1 MTLTVRL
8 GTPVR
13 TALAAVLAVPLLL
26 FGASAQAAP
35 TDATRGLFGTQDPA
49 FDGAFRQSLSI
60 LALQAAGHP
69 VPRPAIDWLVT
80 QQCDDGGW
88 SPYRADPAK
97 PCVAKSEDSNST
109 AMAVQALA
117 SVGGLSEEVSEG
129 VGWLTTNQNTDGG
142 IGYNAGGASDTN
154 STALFVQ
161 ALTAADEDPSA
172 TENAGKTPIDAL
184 LGLQLGCDAPAEGRG
199 SFAFQAAKTRSELEA
214 NDIAAA
220 AALFALSGQVLPVA
234 QPGEGRPRQ
243 LSCGSGAEPEPAPD
257 AAGPAAAAYLA
268 GVLDDNKGTVP
279 AQQGGGSDLGT
290 TASAAIGLAAFG
302 ATDDANHAMAA
313 LVKGAST
320 YTKGPDGKDA
330 PAALANIVLAA
341 TATGQDPAKI
351 ADNAVERLAAT
362 GPEATTPTQSA
373 SLLPS
378 PLATR
383 AASQGGD
390 SGGTGSW
397 VALAVIGG
405 IVLVG
410 TIVLVGRRR
419 ENAE

>member
-1 MTLTVRL
+1 MTPTVRF
-8 GTPVR
+8 GTLVR
-13 TALAAVLAVPLLL
+13 AALAALLAVPLLL
-26 FGASAQAAP
+26 IGASAQAAP
-35 TDATRGLFGTQDPA
+35 ADAKRGLFGTQDPA

-60 LALQAAGHP
+60 LALQAAGHA
-69 VPRPAIDWLVT
+69 VPRQAIDWLVT

-97 PCVAKSEDSNST
+97 PCKAATEDSNST

-129 VGWLTTNQNTDGG
+129 VAWLTTNQGADGG
-142 IGYNAGGASDTN
+142 IGYNPGGASDTN

-161 ALTAADEDPSA
+161 ALTAADEDPTSV
-172 TENAGKTPIDAL
+172 EKEGNTPYDAL
-184 LGLQLGCDAPAEGRG
+184 LGLQLGCDVPEEGRG
-199 SFAFQAAKTRSELEA
+199 SFAFQATTDKSEPEN
-214 NDIAAA
+214 NDIATT

-234 QPGEGRPRQ
+234 QAGEGQAKQ
-243 LSCGSGAEPEPAPD
+243 LSCGRDAKIAPD
-257 AAGPAAAAYLA
+257 AAAPAAAAYLA
-268 GVLDDNKGTVP
+268 GVLDGNKGTVP
-279 AQQGGGSDLGT
+279 AQQGSGSDLGT
-290 TASAAIGLAAFG
+290 TASAAIALAAFG
-302 ATDDANHAMAA
+302 ATDDANHAMSA
-313 LVKGAST
+313 LAKGAPT
-320 YTKGPDGKDA
+320 YTKGADGEDA

-341 TATGQDPAKI
+341 TATGGDPAKV
-351 ADNAVERLAAT
+351 ADDAVARLAAT
-362 GPEATTPTQSA
+362 GPKAATPTRSA

-378 PLATR
+378 PLETR

-419 ENAE
+419 ESAD